1 MALQVISNIKNLEML
16 TTPASANPI
25 VDALYNMANFKMME
39 NEFVKRYLRMYV
51 FKEFKGL

>member
-1 MALQVISNIKNLEML
+1 ML